1 MRTKE
6 EIALYAKEW
15 REKNK
20 IKVKE
25 ASKIYREKNKETLK
39 EKKRLYDKKRREE
52 MGDELNEENLKYYYD
67 NKDDILEK
75 QRLYRILNKDEIN
88 SRKKEQR
95 HLKRSQN
102 PIDEFVKGTYNI
114 TLAERNKEVW
124 LKEELYFYHLK
135 LIDDDGTIFYKYG
148 LTKNVKSRLWKIPYK
163 IEILETILLNKYDA
177 IWKEY
182 NSLKEV
188 NRYTPQRMFGGYTEC
203 FN

>member
-25 ASKIYREKNKETLK
+25 ASEIYREKNKEILK

-52 MGDELNEENLKYYYD
+52 IGDKLKEENLKYYYD
-67 NKDDILEK
+67 NRDDILEK
-75 QRLYRILNKDEIN
+75 HKIYRELNKDEIN

-95 HLKRSQN
+95 HLQRSQN
-102 PIDEFVKGTYNI
+102 PIDEFIKGTYNI
-114 TLAERNKEVW
+114 TLAERNKETW

-148 LTKNVKSRLWKIPYK
+148 LAKNVNSRLWKIPYK
-163 IEILETILLNKYDA
+163 VEILETIFLNKYDA

>member
-1 MRTKE
+1 MGGKYNPEAYKKYYE
-6 EIALYAKEW
+6 ENKDIISERSKQRRLNNLEEV
-15 REKNK
+15 REKERK
-20 IKVKE
+20 RDRAEYKKE
-25 ASKIYREKNKETLK
+25 YREINKEILK
-39 EKKRLYDKKRREE
+39 EKR
-52 MGDELNEENLKYYYD
+52 
-67 NKDDILEK
+67 
-75 QRLYRILNKDEIN
+75 RLYRQNNKDRIN
-88 SRKKEQR
+88 KYQNERYKKSREGVKKI
-95 HLKRSQN
+95 KA
-102 PIDEFVKGTYNI
+102 PGAYNI
-114 TLAERNKEVW
+114 TLAERNKEAW